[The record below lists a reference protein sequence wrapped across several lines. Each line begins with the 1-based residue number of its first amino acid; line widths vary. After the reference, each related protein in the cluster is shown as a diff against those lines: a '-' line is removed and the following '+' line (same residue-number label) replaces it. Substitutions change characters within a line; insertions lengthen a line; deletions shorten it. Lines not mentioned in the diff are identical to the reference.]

1 MFLLYKP
8 KQHYFNEESVS
19 EYAGII
25 RNWKNCFTPDSRVQ
39 PELISLYK
47 TSKKAFYLYAD
58 VDYYSYAFNL
68 YKINHANLYTNMD
81 NGQGI
86 LQAKEYITALSSVE
100 LFNLPL
106 LQCKWSKED
115 WSQKGES
122 QWNKLKMEIIGKGN
136 THAVYGCRDLGGFI
150 DSSEWAFN
158 VQWAWQV
165 DRYKSICKEANLR
178 NLSADEIESLWLEF
192 AHQRGLISHK
202 SPSPRR
208 VDWVY

>member
-8 KQHYFNEESVS
+8 KQYHFNTES
-19 EYAGII
+19 AGRNTGII
-25 RNWKNCFTPDSRVQ
+25 RDWQSNFTPDSRMQ

-47 TSKKAFYLYAD
+47 SSKEAFYLYAD
-58 VDYYSYAFNL
+58 IDYYNYAFNL

-81 NGQGI
+81 KGQGI
-86 LQAKEYITALSSVE
+86 LQAKDYLAALSSVE

-106 LQCKWSKED
+106 CQYE

-122 QWNKLKMEIIGKGN
+122 LWNKLKMQIIGKGN
-136 THAVYGCRDLGGFI
+136 THAMYGCLDLGGFI
-150 DSSEWAFN
+150 DTSEWSFS
-158 VQWAWQV
+158 VQWAWQA
-165 DRYKSICKEANLR
+165 DRYKSACKQANLH
-178 NLSADEIESLWLEF
+178 NLSTDTIESLWLEF
-192 AHQRGLISHK
+192 AHKNGLISHK